1 LDEKISQKRYLPI
14 IELGI
19 MMVFENGSSSTG
31 ITVTSNLFDAAAA
44 APLGVVLGAGDG
56 VVVAANVFGSLVD
69 EDLIFY

>member
-1 LDEKISQKRYLPI
+1 
-14 IELGI
+14 
-19 MMVFENGSSSTG
+19 MVFENGSSSTG